1 MLKYLLN
8 NDLEEN
14 LKQSG
19 LTIDTSNDKNID
31 TDIHRRGS
39 ALTLGER
46 IHLITPE
53 CKHTVGAAV
62 QCGSIF
68 M

>member
-8 NDLEEN
+8 NELEEN

-31 TDIHRRGS
+31 TDIHLHGS

-46 IHLITPE
+46 REST
-53 CKHTVGAAV
+53 
-62 QCGSIF
+62 
-68 M
+68 